1 MTKHLSIQKILAAL
15 LTIAALASGLTAQA
29 TVQAGIMM
37 QGLARTVNNQTMCT
51 FVIQSNWGGDQ
62 IPDQTGS
69 SYTFSNARMIHG
81 TVDVT
86 LNGTLNFQE
95 GTSFADVITGSS
107 FTVTITSSSLWFYG
121 ATVQTKSGTDVSGCS
136 TTVSSNN
143 HTLTVTI
150 PTNKTFGA
158 IIVDYV
164 ANPPMTNSN
173 TTVTVPQG
181 DYWVSNSSHKPQP
194 EPTVVYV
201 QTTLVKD
208 TDYTLSWSNNSS
220 AGTGTV
226 TVTGIGNYAG
236 SATGTFPIR
245 WARYYVHFDKNH
257 NDATGTMSDQLFT
270 YNTAQALTANTFSR
284 AGYSFAGWSTTSNG
298 AVTYTDGQSVN
309 NLTAE
314 DGQTVTLYAQWTP
327 ITYNI
332 TYDLAGGSV
341 ATANPT
347 TYNIE
352 TATFTLNNPT
362 RVLSTFAGWTGTGL
376 EEPTMNVTIEQGST
390 GDRSYTATWT
400 LIPVTYIDA
409 DGNQQTCTDFTII
422 ESSENNVGLGTGGQD
437 CWYVVS
443 GNVTINGQ
451 LFLRGFNSHLI
462 LCDGA
467 TLNIH
472 HTNDIHGLYGY
483 DLIIYGQSIG
493 NGTLT
498 ASAPWAGIHTDSGL
512 TINGGIISAT
522 STTTNGISV
531 GHDITINRGSVTAHG
546 HYHGMSGRNV
556 IINGGIVNA
565 TNGEGN
571 DSYGIIADLDI
582 TLGYTKPTDRI
593 AASSYKSDDGT
604 ISVKAGQTLYD
615 GTEAV
620 YSGTLNSTQID
631 AIAGKT
637 LEPCFSIT
645 LPEHVNA
652 TGVIRQEGT
661 IAYALAGADITLTY
675 GGELPEHTMIVYS
688 VNGNDIEGDTF
699 QMPYDNATVTA
710 TITKARYTFDSTTG
724 ELALL
729 WGDFNRYNKWGSEV
743 TASAVTSVT
752 ATDEVSFTGDCSYLF
767 ENFVNCTSMDL
778 TDVNT
783 ANVTNMY
790 GMFRNCSGLPSLDLS
805 GWNTDKVT
813 NMSIMFSDCS
823 DLQSLD
829 LSGWN
834 TDKVTNMSIMFSGCS
849 GLQSLNISGWNTAN
863 VTNMSRMFQDCSS
876 LQSLDL
882 SGWNTAKVVNMSYM
896 FQNCSGLQSLNISG
910 WNTANVS
917 DMSHM
922 FEGCSGF
929 QSLNISGWNTANVSD
944 MSHMFQN
951 CTNLV
956 TIYVG
961 EGWNTLH
968 ANHYSSNMFTNCT
981 SLVGGMGTAYN
992 AYYQTN
998 VHYAHIDGGPGNPGY
1013 FTEPFTKEIAGY
1025 EDNESGWYLIASPLA
1040 ADIAPTAVTNMTNE
1054 TFDLYCFDQTGGT
1067 NGKEWKNYK
1076 AHTSDFVLENGQGY
1090 LYANSGD
1097 VTLMFADTP
1106 YNGDGKVNL
1115 TYSTDNPN
1123 ATMHGWNLIG
1133 NPFSTNATIGNTP
1146 FYRMN
1151 AAGSE
1156 IIAADVN
1163 DNTVNPMEGI
1173 FVKATQANQTVT
1185 FVTTM
1190 TRGNANSNSAA
1201 LVMDISQNRGGVID
1215 RAIVRFDEGQT
1226 LPKFQ
1231 IHENSTK
1238 IYIPQD
1244 GMDYAIAVIASD
1256 SEAIQPTEHPVNF
1269 KASEN
1274 GTYTLTISP
1283 TLNSQLSTLNYLH
1296 LIDNMTGAD
1305 VDLLRVGDCG
1315 SVPAMTTEGK
1325 GYTFT
1330 AKTTD
1335 YESRFKLVFAV
1346 GSSTGS
1352 DTFAF
1357 IDASGNLIVNG
1368 EGTLQVFDVL
1378 GHQLVTKQLS
1388 TLNSQLSTLN
1398 YAPGVYV
1405 LRLINGENV
1414 RTQKIVVR

>member
-1 MTKHLSIQKILAAL
+1 MKKHFKLKKILATL

-29 TVQAGIMM
+29 TVQDGIMM
-37 QGLARTVNNQTMCT
+37 LGMTQNNYYSFAISSFGQ
-51 FVIQSNWGGDQ
+51 VVQLPPNQ
-62 IPDQTGS
+62 GS
-69 SYTFSNARMIHG
+69 SHNFNNYCIIHG
-81 TVDVT
+81 TQQNPDIT

-95 GTSFADVITGSS
+95 GTAFADVITGSS
-107 FTVTITSSSLWFYG
+107 FTVTIESSSLWFYG
-121 ATVQTKSGTDVSGCS
+121 ATVQTKNGNDVSGCS
-136 TTVSSNN
+136 ATVSSNN

-194 EPTVVYV
+194 EPTVVYG

-245 WARYYVHFDKNH
+245 WATYYVHFDKNH

-270 YNTAQALTANTFSR
+270 YNTAQVLTANTFSR
-284 AGYSFAGWSTTSNG
+284 TDYSFIGWSTTSNG
-298 AVTYTDGQSVN
+298 AVTYTDGQSVS

-422 ESSENNVGLGTGGQD
+422 ESSESHVGLGNDGQD
-437 CWYVVS
+437 EWYVV
-443 GNVTINGQ
+443 GGDVNINRQ
-451 LFLRGFNSHLI
+451 LFLRGSNCHLI

-467 TLNIH
+467 TMNINL
-472 HTNDIHGLYGY
+472 TNNYDGLSCNK
-483 DLIIYGQSIG
+483 LIIYGQSVG

-498 ASAPWAGIHTDSGL
+498 ASAPWNGIHSNNGL

-522 STTTNGISV
+522 STTTDGINAGS
-531 GHDITINRGSVTAHG
+531 GNLTINRGSVTAHG

-565 TNGEGN
+565 TNGEGS
-571 DSYGIIADLDI
+571 DSYGINANLDI
-582 TLGYTKPTDRI
+582 TLGYTELTDRI
-593 AASSYKSDDGT
+593 AASSYNSYDGT
-604 ISVKAGQTLYD
+604 ISVKAGQALYD

-620 YSGTLNSTQID
+620 YSCTLNSTQID

-661 IAYALAGADITLTY
+661 TAYALAGAEITLTY
-675 GGELPEHTMIVYS
+675 CGELPEHTMIVYS

-729 WGDFNRYNKWGSEV
+729 WGEFNRYNKWGSEV
-743 TASAVTSVT
+743 TESAVTSVT

-783 ANVTNMY
+783 ANVIYMSY
-790 GMFRNCSGLPSLDLS
+790 MFRNCSGLPSLDLS
-805 GWNTDKVT
+805 GWNTDNVT
-813 NMSIMFSDCS
+813 NMSNIFSGCS
-823 DLQSLD
+823 SLQSLN
-829 LSGWN
+829 LSSWNTAAVTLMTSAFSNCTGLTSLNLTGWNTAKVTSMAYMFFGCSGLQSLNISGWN
-834 TDKVTNMSIMFSGCS
+834 TANVTNMSDMFNGCS

-863 VTNMSRMFQDCSS
+863 VTNMSRMFQNCSS

-882 SGWNTAKVVNMSYM
+882 SGWNTAKVVNMS
-896 FQNCSGLQSLNISG
+896 
-910 WNTANVS
+910 
-917 DMSHM
+917 D
-922 FEGCSGF
+922 
-929 QSLNISGWNTANVSD
+929 
-944 MSHMFQN
+944 MFQN
-951 CTNLV
+951 CTNLA

-968 ANHYSSNMFTNCT
+968 AIQHSSVMFTNCT

-992 AYYQTN
+992 ASQTN
-998 VHYAHIDGGPGNPGY
+998 VHYAHIDGGQDNPGY

-1040 ADIAPTAVTNMTNE
+1040 ADIAPTAVTNMTNG

-1076 AHTSDFVLENGQGY
+1076 AHTSDFVLENGKGY

-1097 VTLMFADTP
+1097 VTLMFAGTP
-1106 YNGDGKVNL
+1106 YNGDGEVNL

-1133 NPFSTNATIGNTP
+1133 NPFSTNATIGDTP

-1173 FVKATQANQTVT
+1173 FVRATQANQTVT
-1185 FVTTM
+1185 FETAM

-1201 LVMDISQNRGGVID
+1201 LVMDISQNRGSVID

-1238 IYIPQD
+1238 VYIPQD
-1244 GMDYAIAVIASD
+1244 GKEYAIVSAD
-1256 SEAIQPTEHPVNF
+1256 NTGEMPLNF
-1269 KASEN
+1269 KAHKN
-1274 GTYTLTISP
+1274 GEYTLTISYRHITP
-1283 TLNSQLSTLNYLH
+1283 NGVTYLH
-1296 LIDNMTGAD
+1296 LVDHLTGAD
-1305 VDLLRVGDCG
+1305 IDLLETP
-1315 SVPAMTTEGK
+1315 S
-1325 GYTFT
+1325 YTFN

-1335 YESRFKLVFAV
+1335 YESRFKLVFNAN
-1346 GSSTGS
+1346 GTEGN
-1352 DTFAF
+1352 DDFAF
-1357 IDASGNLIVNG
+1357 IDADGNLIVNG
-1368 EGTLQVFDVL
+1368 DGTLQVFDIL
-1378 GHQLVTKQLS
+1378 GHELFRKELS
-1388 TLNSQLSTLN
+1388 TFHSPLSTFRS
-1398 YAPGVYV
+1398 PGVYV
-1405 LRLINGENV
+1405 LRLINGEKV
-1414 RTQKIVVR
+1414 KTQKIVVR